1 MQMSVSSGREERINL
16 PAECNE
22 RKDMTRFFDEVQ
34 QLLFV
39 IQYYLATNLH

>member
-1 MQMSVSSGREERINL
+1 MQMSVSSGREVRINR

-22 RKDMTRFFDEVQ
+22 RKDMTRFFEVQ